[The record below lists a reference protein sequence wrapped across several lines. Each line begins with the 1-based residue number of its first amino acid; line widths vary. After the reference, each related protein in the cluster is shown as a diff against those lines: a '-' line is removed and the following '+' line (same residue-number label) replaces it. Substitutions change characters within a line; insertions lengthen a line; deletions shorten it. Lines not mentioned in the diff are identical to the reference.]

1 MSGQL
6 YIVATPIGNL
16 ADITL
21 RALEVLKAVDVI
33 AAEDTRHS
41 RILLQHYQI
50 NTSVISLHGD
60 NEKAKT
66 EQLLVR
72 IQAGES
78 IALISDAGTPLISDP
93 GSYFVQQARA
103 QNIHVVPIPGACA
116 LIAAL
121 SASGLSTQSF
131 RFIGF
136 LPHKGRDR
144 EAGMQAIADDVATL
158 VFYESC
164 HRIVNFLKL
173 AQSVFGAERYVVLA
187 RELTKHFETIR
198 GDRLDRLYEWVQ
210 ADANQQKGEY
220 VVLVSG
226 SDTQPDSGMVSRQQ
240 IIKVLAQHLPTKQAA
255 KLTAEITGE
264 SQRDLYQRMLELKN
278 QS

>member
-1 MSGQL
+1 MPGQL

-21 RALEVLKAVDVI
+21 RALEVLKEVAVI

-41 RILLQHYQI
+41 RVLLQHYQI
-50 NTSVISLHGD
+50 STSVISLHGD

-66 EQLLVR
+66 EQILQR
-72 IQAGES
+72 IRAGES
-78 IALISDAGTPLISDP
+78 IALVSDAGTPLISDP
-93 GSYFVQQARA
+93 GSYLVQQARA
-103 QNIHVVPIPGACA
+103 QDISVIPIPGACA

-131 RFIGF
+131 RFFGF

-144 EAGMQAIADDVATL
+144 EAGMQAAVDDAATL

-164 HRIVNFLKL
+164 HRIIDFLKL
-173 AQSVFGAERYVVLA
+173 AQSVFGAKRYAVLA
-187 RELTKHFETIR
+187 RELTKRFETIH
-198 GDRLDRLYEWVQ
+198 GDCLDHLCEWVQ

-220 VVLVSG
+220 VILIAGNDAHLDRDMIPRQHIINVL
-226 SDTQPDSGMVSRQQ
+226 
-240 IIKVLAQHLPTKQAA
+240 IQHFPTKQAA
-255 KLTAEITGE
+255 KLAAEITGE
-264 SQRDLYQRMLELKN
+264 SQRDLYQGMLELKN